1 LATEEGA
8 AMLRRMTTPFVVTSL
23 AALSFGLAV
32 PFLISV
38 PANADEGPVIVIPS
52 RPGVPVIINGV
63 DASYAVVEGDW
74 GLARPGAGR
83 VTVIGGAPVL
93 PNPVYAPRYP
103 YLPRYGHAPPRGRL
117 EIEPPANRR
126 LPKPAESYFRSWST
140 SSDPVPATVTDPET
154 FPQDFDPPVV
164 VEPPRRRR

>member
-1 LATEEGA
+1 MPHLPTPRLIEPRRATI
-8 AMLRRMTTPFVVTSL
+8 VL
-23 AALSFGLAV
+23 AALMGFVIPFAVTTLA
-32 PFLISV
+32 
-38 PANADEGPVIVIPS
+38 ARADEGPVIVVPS

-83 VTVIGGAPVL
+83 VTVIGGSPIL
-93 PNPVYAPRYP
+93 PNPAYAPRYP

-126 LPKPAESYFRSWST
+126 LPRPAESYHRSWST
-140 SSDPVPATVTDPET
+140 SSDPEPATITDPET
-154 FPQDFDPPVV
+154 FSPDYGTPEMM
-164 VEPPRRRR
+164 EPRARRR